1 VNLPTAITTD
11 GPTGRGTGARRF
23 LCLALLALSAI
34 GLWVHMRR
42 FAFVTDDAFI
52 SFVYAR
58 NLAEHGELVFNLD
71 ERVEG
76 YTNFLWTVFLAGWM
90 KLGWQPESS
99 SIFWGVLC
107 ALGTMLVCSRL
118 VYQAHRPPD
127 DTTAAS
133 GPGPGNLRR
142 PMWASPWEAV
152 PALFLA
158 ALPGY
163 ACWSSGG
170 LETQLF
176 TLLVTLG
183 SALHLGSREEEGP
196 GPAAGLVFGLAA
208 LTRPEGNLF
217 FALALAHRQ
226 VERWRTT
233 GRFWPSRRELLSI
246 ACFLA
251 LVVPH
256 FLWRHHY
263 YGWWLPN
270 TFYIKSSGGRGA
282 WARGL
287 YYLRRA
293 TEQHALWAPVVL
305 MVLGSAATRARPV
318 RRLLGYTALLTAVF
332 ALYVASVGGDFMG
345 LFRFTLPV
353 VPLLVTAGT
362 VGLRA
367 FLDRWRAPAPAA
379 AGVVAA
385 LFAVHVWHAQ
395 AVDRAALAIGS
406 DNGIDTPGYLR
417 WYTRDR
423 ALIGQWFGRYAQPDD
438 YAAVGGAGAQVYY
451 SRMRSLDCFGLS
463 DEHIAHKV
471 PAASDRP
478 GHQKYA
484 PLEYQLSRRPT
495 IITSNYYRIG
505 PSPRCC
511 PPVADEAAWRAR
523 GYHYVSVQIP
533 GLSSPWYTFLKRM
546 DRSLGP
552 LGPVNGEID

>member
-1 VNLPTAITTD
+1 MTTD
-11 GPTGRGTGARRF
+11 GPTGRGAGARRL
-23 LCLALLALSAI
+23 LCGALFALSAL
-34 GLWVHMRR
+34 GLYLHMRR

-58 NLAEHGELVFNLD
+58 NLAEHGQLVFNLG

-90 KLGWQPESS
+90 RLGWQPESS
-99 SIFWGVLC
+99 SIVWGVLC
-107 ALGTMLVCSRL
+107 ALGTMLVCGRL
-118 VYQAHRPPD
+118 VSQAHR
-127 DTTAAS
+127 
-133 GPGPGNLRR
+133 R
-142 PMWASPWEAV
+142 PAWTSPWEAV

-176 TLLVTLG
+176 TFLVTLG
-183 SALHLGSREEEGP
+183 SALHLAASEEEGP

-226 VERWRTT
+226 VERWRQVGKT

-282 WARGL
+282 WGRGL

-293 TEQHALWAPVVL
+293 TEQHALWAPL
-305 MVLGSAATRARPV
+305 ALLLLGWAATTARPV
-318 RRLLGYTALLTAVF
+318 RRLASYTTLFVAVF
-332 ALYVASVGGDFMG
+332 ALYVISVGGDFMG
-345 LFRFTLPV
+345 LFRFSMPV
-353 VPLLVTAGT
+353 VPLLVTAGA

-367 FLDRWRAPAPAA
+367 LLARLYRRRAPAALA

-385 LFAVHVWHAQ
+385 LFAVHLWHAD

-463 DEHIAHKV
+463 DEYIAHQV

-511 PPVADEAAWRAR
+511 PPLSDEAAWRAR

-546 DRSLGP
+546 DRTLGP
-552 LGPVNGEID
+552 FGPINGDID